1 MTAETVQEA
10 LRGDDEPG
18 TEVRAAAMAW
28 IFALIRTVS
37 APISWPLRIERPRR
51 RASLQAQEQ
60 LFLATET
67 AVFVAFSSEGE
78 GEMERE
84 REREGEVEGGREGDG
99 EGGRE
104 GGTKAISRSVYL
116 HSHKPILS
124 ARIRC
129 DLHVLQELRSS
140 PMCQEIDRSLKTFCA
155 Q

>member
-84 REREGEVEGGREGDG
+84 REREGEVEGEMERWRGREGEG
-99 EGGRE
+99 EGESLLQVRCQY
-104 GGTKAISRSVYL
+104 VPLYL
-116 HSHKPILS
+116 
-124 ARIRC
+124 
-129 DLHVLQELRSS
+129 
-140 PMCQEIDRSLKTFCA
+140 
-155 Q
+155 